1 NPSDMDTVDDLK
13 RKLHQIE
20 NENVELITQHK
31 QEKSQYE
38 KEIIKLRLELER
50 GEAIHRDLE
59 YKLSVARKEAQMQM
73 YAAEEELCVA
83 K

>member
-1 NPSDMDTVDDLK
+1 NPLDMDTLDDLK
-13 RKLHQIE
+13 RKL
-20 NENVELITQHK
+20 NETEKEKVELITQHK

-50 GEAIHRDLE
+50 AEAIHRGLE